1 MSWPEVALEDLI
13 ADVRPGFASGSD
25 ISDGILQVRMHNL
38 SRAGALDF
46 TKQRRVPIDRRTE
59 RFMLR
64 TGDVLFN
71 ATNSPDLVGKTALF
85 CEIGEPAVF
94 SNHFLRLRVNPQRL
108 DPGYLTR
115 WMQWQHALGVFRA
128 ISQQW
133 VNQAAV
139 RTERLLRLLIPVPP
153 LEDQRRVSRVLD
165 AADAIRRKRV
175 DAIATLGV
183 LAEAVFAE
191 MFASGQDDHWPT
203 VPVRDLVDPRGAGIR
218 TGPFGSQLLH
228 SEFVDDGIAVLG
240 IDNAVTNEF
249 RWAKPRHITEAKYA
263 ALKRYTV
270 HPRDIL
276 ITIMGTC
283 GWAAVVPVDI
293 PPAINTKHL

>member
-1 MSWPEVALEDLI
+1 
-13 ADVRPGFASGSD
+13 
-25 ISDGILQVRMHNL
+25 
-38 SRAGALDF
+38 
-46 TKQRRVPIDRRTE
+46 
-59 RFMLR
+59 
-64 TGDVLFN
+64 
-71 ATNSPDLVGKTALF
+71 
-85 CEIGEPAVF
+85 
-94 SNHFLRLRVNPQRL
+94 
-108 DPGYLTR
+108 
-115 WMQWQHALGVFRA
+115 MQWQHALGVFRA

-293 PPAINTKHL
+293 PPAINTKHLCCITIDQRRCLPAFLHAYFLRHPIARSYLLGRAKGAIMSGLNMGIIKELPVCLPPLRAQPRVFAKG